1 MIKTGIFLFLFFLT
15 LQVSFIFALPFPFD
29 RTPFLLLMTL
39 YFYQYLNQTNVW
51 WWLIF
56 YGIVL
61 DFFSI
66 SYAPLETISYS
77 ILVIVIIILAKQIF
91 TNRSF
96 YAISATM
103 IICLFVL
110 TVTQVLSIFILHFF
124 NDSSLPWLAIVK
136 VNVWAVF
143 LGCSTLFLLF
153 PFIKQTHSIFHRFFF
168 KGK

>member
-153 PFIKQTHSIFHRFFF
+153 PFIKQ
-168 KGK
+168 